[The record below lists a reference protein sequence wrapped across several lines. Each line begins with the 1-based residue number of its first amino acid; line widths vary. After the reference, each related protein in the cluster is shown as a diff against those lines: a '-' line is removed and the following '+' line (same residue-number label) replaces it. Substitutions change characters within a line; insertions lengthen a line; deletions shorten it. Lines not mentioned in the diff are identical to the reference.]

1 VRVPVEDKNDRVHRV
16 SDKPGLLARLRN
28 LRNDQFSGL
37 MLLALAV
44 FVAWKNR
51 AYPLGSLQEPG
62 PGYTPL
68 LISIFLAVMG
78 SLIAVRGGV
87 SAPMKDTPWPEAKR
101 AAIIL
106 VACAV
111 ATYALEPIGYRITVA
126 GLIVFFLGVIE
137 RKKPLAVAA
146 VAAGFSLLSYYFIG
160 TLLRVP
166 LPVGPFG
173 W

>member
-1 VRVPVEDKNDRVHRV
+1 V
-16 SDKPGLLARLRN
+16 SGTPGLLSRLRS

-37 MLLALAV
+37 MLLGLAL
-44 FVAWKNR
+44 FVGWKNR
-51 AYPLGSLQEPG
+51 DYPLGTLQEPG

-68 LISIFLAVMG
+68 LISIFLGAMG
-78 SLIAVRGGV
+78 LLIAVRGGV
-87 SAPMKDTPWPEAKR
+87 SMRMKDTPWPEAKR

-106 VACAV
+106 LACAA
-111 ATYALEPIGYRITVA
+111 ATYALEPLGYRITVA
-126 GLIVFFLGVIE
+126 ALIVFFLGAVE

-146 VAAGFSLLSYYFIG
+146 VAAGFSLLSYYLIG

-166 LPVGPFG
+166 LPLGPFG

>member
-1 VRVPVEDKNDRVHRV
+1 VNE
-16 SDKPGLLARLRN
+16 KPRFLSRLRS

-37 MLLALAV
+37 MLLALAL
-44 FVAWKNR
+44 FVGWKNR
-51 AYPLGSLQEPG
+51 DYPLGTLQEPG

-68 LISIFLAVMG
+68 LISIFLGAMG
-78 SLIAVRGGV
+78 LLIAVRGGV
-87 SAPMKDTPWPEAKR
+87 SVRMKDTPWPEAKR

-106 VACAV
+106 AACAL
-111 ATYALEPIGYRITVA
+111 ATYALEPLGYRITVA
-126 GLIVFFLGVIE
+126 ALIVFFLGAIE
-137 RKKPLAVAA
+137 RKKPLVVAA

-166 LPVGPFG
+166 LPLGPFG

>member
-1 VRVPVEDKNDRVHRV
+1 
-16 SDKPGLLARLRN
+16 LLSRLRS

-44 FVAWKNR
+44 FVGWKNR
-51 AYPLGSLQEPG
+51 DYPLGTLQEPG

-68 LISIFLAVMG
+68 LISIFLGAMG
-78 SLIAVRGGV
+78 LLIAVRGGV
-87 SAPMKDTPWPEAKR
+87 SPRLKDTPWPEAKR
-101 AAIIL
+101 AVVIL
-106 VACAV
+106 LACAV
-111 ATYALEPIGYRITVA
+111 ATYALEPVGYRITVA
-126 GLIVFFLGVIE
+126 ALIVFFLGVME

-146 VAAGFSLLSYYFIG
+146 VAVGFSLLSYYFIG

-166 LPVGPFG
+166 LPLGPFG

>member
-1 VRVPVEDKNDRVHRV
+1 V
-16 SDKPGLLARLRN
+16 SDKPGFLARLRS

-37 MLLALAV
+37 LLLALAV
-44 FVAWKNR
+44 FVALKNR
-51 AYPLGSLQEPG
+51 EYPLGTLQEPG

-68 LISIFLAVMG
+68 LISIFLGAIG
-78 SLIAVRGGV
+78 LLIAVRGGG
-87 SAPMKDTPWPEAKR
+87 SAVMRDMPWPEAKR

-106 VACAV
+106 LACGI

-126 GLIVFFLGVIE
+126 ALIVFFLGVIE
-137 RKKPLAVAA
+137 RKKPLTVVTVAV
-146 VAAGFSLLSYYFIG
+146 GFSLLSYYFIG

-166 LPVGPFG
+166 LPLGPFG